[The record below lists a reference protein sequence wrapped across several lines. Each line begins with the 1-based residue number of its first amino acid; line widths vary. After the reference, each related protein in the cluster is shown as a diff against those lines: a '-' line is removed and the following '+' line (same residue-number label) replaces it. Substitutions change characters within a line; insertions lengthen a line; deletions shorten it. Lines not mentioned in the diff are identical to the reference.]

1 MNSFVC
7 LWATYARAHIVRCT
21 TLHHRLKWPVSW
33 AILYLFT
40 SFSLSLSFSSCPN
53 NHRNLEC
60 SCKFFYIYHIC
71 IYHTQQ
77 AYFFGSWKVLCCRN
91 PIKVLSIS
99 LLYQKSCYSS
109 EFQVK
114 MTKNRAMSVILV
126 PINNVQFSILVKKH
140 MILW

>member
-40 SFSLSLSFSSCPN
+40 SFSLSPFSSCPN

-60 SCKFFYIYHIC
+60 SCKFVYITT
-71 IYHTQQ
+71 YHTEQKT
-77 AYFFGSWKVLCCRN
+77 YYT
-91 PIKVLSIS
+91 PSI
-99 LLYQKSCYSS
+99 
-109 EFQVK
+109 
-114 MTKNRAMSVILV
+114 NRGHAL
-126 PINNVQFSILVKKH
+126 VQFFCSLWPSNIYKGLIWNVFYLRILQTDLSWPKKWQFSP
-140 MILW
+140 IS